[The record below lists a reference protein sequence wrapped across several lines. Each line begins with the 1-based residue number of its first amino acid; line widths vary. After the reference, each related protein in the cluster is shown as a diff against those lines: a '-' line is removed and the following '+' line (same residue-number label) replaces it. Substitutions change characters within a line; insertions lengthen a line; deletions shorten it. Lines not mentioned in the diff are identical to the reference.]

1 MNDALAAKYEALKA
15 RIGACGRVVVAFS
28 GGVDSSLVA
37 RVAAEALG
45 DAALAVTSGSQSLK
59 RSDLALAGELAARWG
74 MRHRVIVTDEV
85 ANPRYRAN
93 PANRCFYCK
102 TTLYEALARIA
113 ADEDADAGTE
123 AEEPS
128 AGEREGPAPRMEGPP
143 AGEREGP
150 APRKKEPSAGERE
163 GPAPRKRDQRCRI
176 LNGTNLDD
184 LGDHRP
190 GLVAAENHD
199 VVSPLVDA
207 GFRKA
212 DVRALAAH
220 LGMENASKPQAA
232 CLSSRFPYGSRITEA
247 RLAQVEAAE
256 DALAELGFGQ
266 LRVRHHEDVARLEL
280 PAEELPRA
288 VAQREE
294 VERRI
299 KAVGYRYVALDLG
312 GFRSGSLN
320 DALIDVVQV
329 CEPPISAASAA
340 GQAATRGP

>member
-1 MNDALAAKYEALKA
+1 MNDVLAAKYEALKA

-37 RVAAEALG
+37 RVAAEVLG

-113 ADEDADAGTE
+113 AEEDA
-123 AEEPS
+123 
-128 AGEREGPAPRMEGPP
+128 EG
-143 AGEREGP
+143 
-150 APRKKEPSAGERE
+150 
-163 GPAPRKRDQRCRI
+163 RCSI

-199 VVSPLVDA
+199 VASPLVDA

-329 CEPPISAASAA
+329 CEPPAGAASAA

>member
-1 MNDALAAKYEALKA
+1 MNDALAAKHEALKA
-15 RIGACGRVVVAFS
+15 RIRACRRVVVAFS

-113 ADEDADAGTE
+113 AEEAAGAE
-123 AEEPS
+123 A
-128 AGEREGPAPRMEGPP
+128 GP
-143 AGEREGP
+143 
-150 APRKKEPSAGERE
+150 
-163 GPAPRKRDQRCRI
+163 CRI

-207 GFRKA
+207 GFCKA
-212 DVRALAAH
+212 DVRALAAR

-232 CLSSRFPYGSRITEA
+232 CLSSRFPYGSHITEA

-280 PAEELPRA
+280 AADELPRA

-294 VERRI
+294 VERRV

-329 CEPPISAASAA
+329 FEPAAGAASAA
-340 GQAATRGP
+340 GQAAVRGA

>member
-1 MNDALAAKYEALKA
+1 MNDALAAKYETLKV
-15 RIGACGRVVVAFS
+15 RIGACGRVVVAYS

-37 RVAAEALG
+37 RVAAEVLG

-113 ADEDADAGTE
+113 AEEDADAGTE

-128 AGEREGPAPRMEGPP
+128 

-163 GPAPRKRDQRCRI
+163 GPAPRKKKEQRCHI

-329 CEPPISAASAA
+329 CEPPAGAALTA
-340 GQAATRGP
+340 GPAATRGL